1 MRWTWGSSRHTQ
13 SFNRVHTAESELL
26 ARPGDAPA
34 AGAAP
39 AEAATNIAAGTHEV
53 NLAWRHIRLW
63 LERHAPELRL
73 LLQSPC
79 SEADLRDAESR
90 LEVQL
95 PASVRQWFSLTDGQL
110 TGSAGGVLFG
120 LKMHPLDEVVVMTQQ
135 WRRVAEGLQQGA
147 RQQWLITQVPAAHGA
162 DAPTASAAPIVGAVF
177 ASHHHVASLEDLAAQ
192 LHGPDRTAAPRD
204 GGGDAAAAA
213 AIPPQRSFPA
223 GRIHPCYA
231 HAAWVPLFSDQV
243 GNCIGVDLAPPLG
256 QHYGQVIIFGRDF
269 DTKYLVAD
277 NFGDFILGVANDLEL
292 GNGHMRLQRHNSG
305 DLVVGSEGELVF
317 VDRRTQREMSYLEVL
332 RGRSLQRWAAAEP
345 AEPAELAEP
354 PPAASGG
361 SVDDFI
367 RANLAS
373 VGPRASDETAADA
386 RTSDAL
392 EGGALE
398 GTALVTDV

>member
-1 MRWTWGSSRHTQ
+1 MRWTWGSSQPSR

-26 ARPGDAPA
+26 ARPGETPA

-39 AEAATNIAAGTHEV
+39 AEAAANLAAGTHEV

-79 SEADLRDAESR
+79 SEADLRDAERR

-95 PASVRQWFSLTDGQL
+95 PASVRQWFALTDGQL
-110 TGSAGGVLFG
+110 TGGAGGVLFG
-120 LKMHPLDEVVVMTQQ
+120 LKMHPLDEVVVMAQQ
-135 WRRVAEGLQQGA
+135 WRRVAEGLQRRA
-147 RQQWLITQVPAAHGA
+147 RHQWLIAQVPAAHGA
-162 DAPTASAAPIVGAVF
+162 DAPAASAAPIVGAVF
-177 ASHHHVASLEDLAAQ
+177 ASHHHAASQEDLAAQ
-192 LHGPDRTAAPRD
+192 LRGPDRSAAPRD
-204 GGGDAAAAA
+204 GAAAA

-269 DTKYLVAD
+269 DTKYLVTD
-277 NFGDFILGVANDLEL
+277 NFGDFILGVANDLEQ
-292 GNGHMRLQRHNSG
+292 GNGHMRQQRHNSG
-305 DLVVGSEGELVF
+305 DLVVGTEGELVF

-332 RGRSLQRWAAAEP
+332 RGRSLQRWAAAEAVVP
-345 AEPAELAEP
+345 AVP
-354 PPAASGG
+354 PPALAASGG

-373 VGPRASDETAADA
+373 VGPRAGDEAAADA

-392 EGGALE
+392 EG
-398 GTALVTDV
+398 TALVTQV